1 MRNRCGVRT
10 SSVKAMERETPN
22 DHEQLCLR
30 SSSDCFMAVSRVVH
44 GRKQSCSWSLGVIYS
59 LYKSRQTKGEKQRN
73 ASVLT
78 KKLTCF

>member
-30 SSSDCFMAVSRVVH
+30 SSS
-44 GRKQSCSWSLGVIYS
+44 RKQSCSWSLGVIYS

>member
-1 MRNRCGVRT
+1 MRNRCEVRT

-30 SSSDCFMAVSRVVH
+30 SSSDCFMKQSLDD
-44 GRKQSCSWSLGVIYS
+44 RKQSCSWSLGVIYS

-73 ASVLT
+73 ASVST

>member
-22 DHEQLCLR
+22 GHEQLCLR

-44 GRKQSCSWSLGVIYS
+44 GRSASSIPY
-59 LYKSRQTKGEKQRN
+59 TKVDKQREK
-73 ASVLT
+73 SKGMPV
-78 KKLTCF
+78 F

>member
-1 MRNRCGVRT
+1 MRNRCEVRT

-30 SSSDCFMAVSRVVH
+30 SSSDC
-44 GRKQSCSWSLGVIYS
+44 RKQSCSWSLGVIYS

-73 ASVLT
+73 ASVST

>member
-30 SSSDCFMAVSRVVH
+30 SSND